1 MTEGSA
7 KAMGDETRI
16 GQLIPGKGIYLG
28 IWSPKDREGVSLSKT
43 FNVFA
48 APYDL
53 GLDENGQGKKRLF
66 KSKRDEKLIA
76 PYDYTVGTVAA
87 MKNLMG
93 HKGADYKNDTELY
106 DALRSGAYKG
116 EWFIP
121 PRDLVDGKDVDGNKV
136 QNDNLYSIAR
146 RASLPTPLRGPLT
159 ATGAA
164 ARTGRARSVASA
176 SPTSAWSTSG
186 TAATFGFLTSTATG
200 CGRPPRGWSARN
212 CGHDRCL

>member
-16 GQLIPGKGIYLG
+16 GQMIPGKGIYLG

-76 PYDYTVGTVAA
+76 PYYYTVGTVAA

-136 QNDNLYSIAR
+136 QNDDLYQHR
-146 RASLPTPLRGPLT
+146 K
-159 ATGAA
+159 TGKFANTF
-164 ARTGRARSVASA
+164 ARTANGRGGSS
-176 SPTSAWSTSG
+176 SYWSCTERRECESYICMVN
-186 TAATFGFLTSTATG
+186 FRD
-200 CGRPPRGWSARN
+200 GRNFWFPNVNGDVVWSSSARVV
-212 CGHDRCL
+212 RAELRP